1 MKIIISGAGEV
12 GCHLAK
18 LLGDDNHDI
27 TMIDNSPERL
37 SKAGE
42 IADIMTVCGNPT
54 SISVLQAAKVDK
66 TDLFVAVFPDK
77 DQNVN
82 IVSALLAK
90 ELGAKKVTAR
100 INTAEYL
107 SYENKSLFTQLG
119 IDLLFYPE
127 RMAAYE
133 IADIVREAGMTEF
146 GQFGH
151 GKLQLR
157 EFKLAEDSP
166 LIGREISDF
175 VYPIEQ
181 LPFRIVAISRGEGTL
196 IPKRDTKMRLGDLVY
211 IIARRDTLDSALQE
225 AGRKD
230 KAVDNVFILGGGPMG
245 EMLAAKL
252 EKTIP
257 SIKIIEKD
265 RKRCEELSQILEKTM
280 VINGDWRNTDWLYE
294 EEIQRCDVFVATTDD
309 SETNIM
315 TCAAAKKMGVPKT
328 VAEVENIEYIKLAE
342 GMGVDAVI
350 NKKILSASRIF
361 RFTLTDKIRSIKYLS
376 ESDAIALEYIVHPGS
391 PVTKAKIKEL
401 SIPSDAIIGG
411 VIRGTESF
419 IAYGDTQ
426 IAAYDHVVVFTLPS
440 SLKALDKLF
449 M

>member
-1 MKIIISGAGEV
+1 MKITISGAGEV

-18 LLGDDNHDI
+18 LLVDDNHDI
-27 TMIDNSPERL
+27 TMIDKSAERL
-37 SKAGE
+37 AKASE
-42 IADIMTVCGNPT
+42 IADILTVCGNPT

-100 INTAEYL
+100 VNTSEYL

-119 IDLLFYPE
+119 IDMLFYPE

-133 IADIVREAGMTEF
+133 IADIVRESGMTEF
-146 GQFGH
+146 VQFGH
-151 GKLQLR
+151 GKLQLI
-157 EFKLAEDSP
+157 EIKLDEESP

-175 VYPIEQ
+175 VYPIEH

-196 IPKRDTKMRLGDLVY
+196 IPKRDSKMRLGDLVY
-211 IIARRDTLDSALQE
+211 VMALRDTVNDALKE
-225 AGRKD
+225 AGKREKIV
-230 KAVDNVFILGGGPMG
+230 KSVFIVGGGPLG

-265 RKRCEELSQILEKTM
+265 RRRCEELSQILEKTM

-376 ESDAIALEYIVHPGS
+376 ESDAVALEYIVHPGS
-391 PVTKAKIKEL
+391 PVTKAKVKEL
-401 SIPSDAIIGG
+401 PIPPDAIIGG
-411 VIRGTESF
+411 VIRGNESF

-426 IAAYDHVVVFTLPS
+426 IAAYDHVIVFTLPA
-440 SLKALDKLF
+440 SLKEIDKLF

>member
-1 MKIIISGAGEV
+1 MKIIIAGAGEV

-18 LLGDDNHDI
+18 LLAESNHDI
-27 TMIDNSPERL
+27 TIIDNNVERL
-37 SKAGE
+37 AKVGE
-42 IADIMTVCGNPT
+42 LVDSVTIFGTPT
-54 SISVLQAAKVDK
+54 SISVLNAAKVDK

-82 IVSALLAK
+82 IVSAMLAK

-119 IDLLFYPE
+119 IDLMFYPE

-146 GQFGH
+146 VQFGH
-151 GKLQLR
+151 GKLQLV
-157 EFKLAEDSP
+157 EFKLEEGSP

-175 VYPIEQ
+175 VYPIEN

-196 IPKRDTKMRLGDLVY
+196 IPSRDSKMRLGDLVY
-211 IIARRDTLDSALQE
+211 VMALRDSVYELLKE
-225 AGRKD
+225 AGKREV
-230 KAVDNVFILGGGPMG
+230 AVKNVVILGGGPMG

-257 SIKIIEKD
+257 FVKIIEKD
-265 RKRCEELSQILEKTM
+265 RSRCEELSQILEKTM
-280 VINGDWRNTDWLYE
+280 IINVDGQNTEWLYE
-294 EEIQRCDVFVATTDD
+294 ENVQNSDVFVAVTDD

-315 TCAAAKKMGVPKT
+315 TCAAAKKMGASKT
-328 VAEVENIEYIKLAE
+328 IAEVENIEYIKLAE

-350 NKKILSASRIF
+350 NKKLLTASRIF

-376 ESDAIALEYIVHPGS
+376 ESDALALEYIVNPGS
-391 PVTKAKIKEL
+391 PATKAPVKDL
-401 SIPSDAIIGG
+401 VIPPDAIIGG
-411 VIRGTESF
+411 VIRGSESF
-419 IAYGDTQ
+419 IAYGSTQ
-426 IAAYDHVVVFTLPS
+426 IAAYDHVVVFTLPT

>member
-1 MKIIISGAGEV
+1 MKITISGAGEV

-18 LLGDDNHDI
+18 LLVDDNHDI
-27 TMIDNSPERL
+27 TMIDKSAERL
-37 SKAGE
+37 AKASE
-42 IADIMTVCGNPT
+42 IADILTVCGNPT

-100 INTAEYL
+100 VNTSEYL

-119 IDLLFYPE
+119 IDMLFYPE

-133 IADIVREAGMTEF
+133 IADIVRESGMTEF
-146 GQFGH
+146 VQFGH
-151 GKLQLR
+151 GKLQLI
-157 EFKLAEDSP
+157 EIKLDEESP

-175 VYPIEQ
+175 VYPIEH

-196 IPKRDTKMRLGDLVY
+196 IPKRDSKMRLGDLVY
-211 IIARRDTLDSALQE
+211 VMALRDTVNDALKE
-225 AGRKD
+225 AGKREKIV
-230 KAVDNVFILGGGPMG
+230 KSVFIVGGGPMG

-265 RKRCEELSQILEKTM
+265 RRRCEELSQILEKTM

-376 ESDAIALEYIVHPGS
+376 ESDAVALEYIVHPGS
-391 PVTKAKIKEL
+391 PVTKAKVKEL
-401 SIPSDAIIGG
+401 PIPPDAIIGG
-411 VIRGTESF
+411 VIRGNESF

-426 IAAYDHVVVFTLPS
+426 IAAYDHVVVFTLPA
-440 SLKALDKLF
+440 SLKEIDKLF

>member
-1 MKIIISGAGEV
+1 
-12 GCHLAK
+12 
-18 LLGDDNHDI
+18 
-27 TMIDNSPERL
+27 
-37 SKAGE
+37 
-42 IADIMTVCGNPT
+42 
-54 SISVLQAAKVDK
+54 VDK
-66 TDLFVAVFPDK
+66 TDLFVGVYPDR

-82 IVSALLAK
+82 IVSAMLAK

-100 INTAEYL
+100 INTSEYL

-119 IDLLFYPE
+119 IDLMFYPE

-133 IADIVREAGMTEF
+133 IADLVRESGMTEF
-146 GQFGH
+146 VHFGH
-151 GKLQLR
+151 GKLQLV
-157 EFKLAEDSP
+157 EFKIEEDSP

-175 VYPIEQ
+175 VYPIEH
-181 LPFRIVAISRGEGTL
+181 LPFRIVAISRSEGTL
-196 IPKRDTKMRLGDLVY
+196 IPVRDSKMRLGDLIYVMTM
-211 IIARRDTLDSALQE
+211 RDTVADALKE
-225 AGRKD
+225 AGKREKIV
-230 KAVDNVFILGGGPMG
+230 KNVYILGGGPMG

-252 EKTIP
+252 EKTVP
-257 SIKIIEKD
+257 LVTIIEQD
-265 RKRCEELSQILEKTM
+265 RRRCEELSQILEKTM

-294 EEIQRCDVFVATTDD
+294 EDVQHCDVFVAVTDD

-315 TCAAAKKMGVPKT
+315 TSAAVKKMGVPKT
-328 VAEVENIEYIKLAE
+328 IAEVENIEYIKLAE

-391 PVTKAKIKEL
+391 PVTQGKIKEL
-401 SIPSDAIIGG
+401 NIPPDAIIGG
-411 VIRGTESF
+411 VIRGSESF

-440 SLKALDKLF
+440 SLKQIDKLF

>member
-1 MKIIISGAGEV
+1 MKIIIAGAGDV

-18 LLGDDNHDI
+18 LLTESNHDI
-27 TMIDNSPERL
+27 TIIDNNVDRL
-37 SKAGE
+37 SKVNEVVDAV
-42 IADIMTVCGNPT
+42 TVFGTPT
-54 SISVLQAAKVDK
+54 SISVLMSAKVDK

-100 INTAEYL
+100 INNAEYL
-107 SYENKSLFTQLG
+107 SYDNKSLFTQMG
-119 IDLLFYPE
+119 IDLMFYPE

-133 IADIVREAGMTEF
+133 IADIVRESGMTEF
-146 GQFGH
+146 VQFGH
-151 GKLQLR
+151 GKLQLV
-157 EFKLAEDSP
+157 EFKLEEGSP

-175 VYPIEQ
+175 VYPIEH
-181 LPFRIVAISRGEGTL
+181 LPFRIVAISRGGGTI
-196 IPKRDTKMRLGDLVY
+196 IPTKASKMRLGDLVY
-211 IIARRDTLDSALQE
+211 VMALRDTVYELLKE
-225 AGRKD
+225 AGKREVTVKSV
-230 KAVDNVFILGGGPMG
+230 AILGGGPMG

-257 SIKIIEKD
+257 SVKIIEKD
-265 RKRCEELSQILEKTM
+265 RRRCEDLSQILEKTM
-280 VINGDWRNTDWLYE
+280 VINGDGRNTEWLYE
-294 EEIQRCDVFVATTDD
+294 ESISDCDVFVSVTND

-350 NKKILSASRIF
+350 NKKLLTASRIF

-376 ESDAIALEYIVHPGS
+376 ESDALALEYIVNPGS
-391 PVTKAKIKEL
+391 PVTKAPVKDL
-401 SIPSDAIIGG
+401 PIPADAIIGG
-411 VIRGTESF
+411 IIRGTESF
-419 IAYGDTQ
+419 IAYGSTQ
-426 IAAYDHVVVFTLPS
+426 IAAYDHVVIFTLPT
-440 SLKALDKLF
+440 SLKELDKLF

>member
-1 MKIIISGAGEV
+1 MKITISGAGEV

-18 LLGDDNHDI
+18 LLVDDNHDI
-27 TMIDNSPERL
+27 TMIDKSAERL
-37 SKAGE
+37 AKASE
-42 IADIMTVCGNPT
+42 IADILTVCGNPT

-100 INTAEYL
+100 VNTSEYL

-119 IDLLFYPE
+119 IDMLFYPE

-133 IADIVREAGMTEF
+133 IADIVRESGMTEF
-146 GQFGH
+146 VQFGH
-151 GKLQLR
+151 GKLQLI
-157 EFKLAEDSP
+157 EIKLDEESP

-175 VYPIEQ
+175 VYPIEH

-196 IPKRDTKMRLGDLVY
+196 IPKRDSKMRLGDLVY
-211 IIARRDTLDSALQE
+211 VMALRDTVNDALKE
-225 AGRKD
+225 AGKREKIV
-230 KAVDNVFILGGGPMG
+230 KSVFIVGGGPMG

-265 RKRCEELSQILEKTM
+265 RRRCEELSQILEKTM

-376 ESDAIALEYIVHPGS
+376 ESDAVALEYIVHPGS
-391 PVTKAKIKEL
+391 PVTKAKVKEL
-401 SIPSDAIIGG
+401 PIPSDAIIGG
-411 VIRGTESF
+411 VIRGNESF

-426 IAAYDHVVVFTLPS
+426 ITAYDHVVVFTLPA
-440 SLKALDKLF
+440 SLKEIDKLF

>member
-1 MKIIISGAGEV
+1 MKIIIAGAGEV

-18 LLGDDNHDI
+18 LLGESNHEI
-27 TMIDNSPERL
+27 TIIDNNADRL
-37 SKAGE
+37 AKAGE
-42 IADIMTVCGNPT
+42 VVDAVAIFGTPT
-54 SISVLQAAKVDK
+54 SISILQAAKVD
-66 TDLFVAVFPDK
+66 TADLFVAVFPDK

-100 INTAEYL
+100 VNTAEYL

-119 IDLLFYPE
+119 IDLMFYPE
-127 RMAAYE
+127 RMAALE

-146 GQFGH
+146 VQFGH
-151 GKLQLR
+151 GKLQLI
-157 EFKLAEDSP
+157 EFKIEEGSP

-175 VYPIEQ
+175 VYPIEH
-181 LPFRIVAISRGEGTL
+181 LPFRIVAISRGEGTV
-196 IPKRDTKMRLGDLVY
+196 IPGRDSKMRLGDLIYVM
-211 IIARRDTLDSALQE
+211 ALRDTVNDVLKE
-225 AGRKD
+225 AGNREVIVK
-230 KAVDNVFILGGGPMG
+230 NVAILGGGPMG

-257 SIKIIEKD
+257 YVKIIEKD
-265 RKRCEELSQILEKTM
+265 RRRCEELSQLLEKTM
-280 VINGDWRNTDWLYE
+280 IINGDGRNTDWLYE
-294 EEIQRCDVFVATTDD
+294 ENIPNCDVFVAVTED

-328 VAEVENIEYIKLAE
+328 IAEVENIEYIKLAE

-350 NKKILSASRIF
+350 NKKILSASRVF

-376 ESDAIALEYIVHPGS
+376 ESDAVALEYIVHPGS
-391 PVTKAKIKEL
+391 PVTRALVKDL
-401 SIPSDAIIGG
+401 DIPRDAIIGG
-411 VIRGTESF
+411 VIRGSESF
-419 IAYGDTQ
+419 IAYGNTQ

-440 SLKALDKLF
+440 SLKELDKLF

>member
-1 MKIIISGAGEV
+1 MKIIISGAGAV

-27 TMIDNSPERL
+27 TMIDNSAERL
-37 SKAGE
+37 AKAGE
-42 IADIMTVCGNPT
+42 IADIVTVCGNPT
-54 SISVLQAAKVDK
+54 SISVLQAVKVDK
-66 TDLFVAVFPDK
+66 TDLFVAVFPDR
-77 DQNVN
+77 DQHVN

-100 INTAEYL
+100 INTSEYL

-119 IDLLFYPE
+119 IDQLFYPE

-133 IADIVREAGMTEF
+133 IADIVRESGMTEF
-146 GQFGH
+146 VQFGH
-151 GKLQLR
+151 GKLHLV
-157 EFKLAEDSP
+157 EFKLEEDSP

-196 IPKRDTKMRLGDLVY
+196 IPKRETKMRLGDLVY
-211 IIARRDTLDSALQE
+211 VMALRDTMEAALKE
-225 AGRKD
+225 AGKRD
-230 KAVDNVFILGGGPMG
+230 KEVRNVFILGGGPMG

-280 VINGDWRNTDWLYE
+280 VINGDWRNTDLLYE
-294 EEIQRCDVFVATTDD
+294 EEINRCDVFVAVTDD

-328 VAEVENIEYIKLAE
+328 IAEVENIEYIKLAE

-361 RFTLTDKIRSIKYLS
+361 RFTLTDKIRSVKYLS
-376 ESDAIALEYIVHPGS
+376 ESDAIALEYIVNPGS
-391 PVTKAKIKEL
+391 PVTKAKIKDL
-401 SIPSDAIIGG
+401 NIPQDAIIGG
-411 VIRGTESF
+411 IIRGTESF

-426 IAAYDHVVVFTLPS
+426 ISAYDHVVVFTLPS
-440 SLKALDKLF
+440 SLKSIDKLF

>member
-1 MKIIISGAGEV
+1 MKITISGAGEV

-18 LLGDDNHDI
+18 LLVDDNHDI
-27 TMIDNSPERL
+27 TMIDKSAERL
-37 SKAGE
+37 AKASE
-42 IADIMTVCGNPT
+42 IADILTVCGNPT

-100 INTAEYL
+100 VNTSEYL

-119 IDLLFYPE
+119 IDMLFYPE

-133 IADIVREAGMTEF
+133 IADIVRESGMTEF
-146 GQFGH
+146 VQFGH
-151 GKLQLR
+151 GKLQLI
-157 EFKLAEDSP
+157 EIKLDEESP

-175 VYPIEQ
+175 VYPIEH

-196 IPKRDTKMRLGDLVY
+196 IPKRDSKMRLGDLVY
-211 IIARRDTLDSALQE
+211 VMALRDTVNDALKE
-225 AGRKD
+225 AGKREKIV
-230 KAVDNVFILGGGPMG
+230 KSVFIVGGGPMG

-265 RKRCEELSQILEKTM
+265 RRRCEELSQILEKTM

-376 ESDAIALEYIVHPGS
+376 ESDAVALEYIVHPGS
-391 PVTKAKIKEL
+391 PVTKAKVKEL
-401 SIPSDAIIGG
+401 PIPPDAIIGG
-411 VIRGTESF
+411 VIRGNESF

-426 IAAYDHVVVFTLPS
+426 IAAYDHVIVFTLPA
-440 SLKALDKLF
+440 SLKEIDKLF

>member
-1 MKIIISGAGEV
+1 MKIIISGAGAV

-18 LLGDDNHDI
+18 LLGESNHEI
-27 TMIDNSPERL
+27 TIIDNNPERL
-37 SKAGE
+37 AKTAE
-42 IADIMTVCGNPT
+42 VVDAVTIYGNPT
-54 SISVLQAAKVDK
+54 SISILQAAKVEK
-66 TDLFVAVFPDK
+66 ADLFVAVFPDK
-77 DQNVN
+77 EQNVN

-119 IDLLFYPE
+119 IDMLFYPE
-127 RMAAYE
+127 RMAALE

-146 GQFGH
+146 VQFGH
-151 GKLQLR
+151 GKLQLI
-157 EFKLAEDSP
+157 EIKLNEESP

-196 IPKRDTKMRLGDLVY
+196 IPLRDSKMRIGDLIYVMAMRDTVNEVFKEAGKRDVIVK
-211 IIARRDTLDSALQE
+211 
-225 AGRKD
+225 
-230 KAVDNVFILGGGPMG
+230 NVAILGGGPMG

-257 SIKIIEKD
+257 NIKIIEKD
-265 RKRCEELSQILEKTM
+265 RRRCEELSRLLEKTM
-280 VINGDWRNTDWLYE
+280 IINGDGRNTDWLYE
-294 EEIQRCDVFVATTDD
+294 ENIQACDVFAAVTDD

-328 VAEVENIEYIKLAE
+328 IAEVENIEYIKLAE

-350 NKKILSASRIF
+350 NKKILSASRVF

-391 PVTKAKIKEL
+391 PVTRAQIKDL
-401 SIPSDAIIGG
+401 SIPRDAIIGG
-411 VIRGTESF
+411 VIRGSESF
-419 IAYGDTQ
+419 IAYGSTQ

-440 SLKALDKLF
+440 SLKELDKLF

>member
-1 MKIIISGAGEV
+1 MKIIIAGAGEV

-18 LLGDDNHDI
+18 LLGESNHEI
-27 TMIDNSPERL
+27 TIIDNNSDRL
-37 SKAGE
+37 AKVGE
-42 IADIMTVCGNPT
+42 VVDAVAVFGNPT
-54 SISVLQAAKVDK
+54 SISVLQSAKVD
-66 TDLFVAVFPDK
+66 TADLFVAVFPDK

-119 IDLLFYPE
+119 IDLMFYPE

-133 IADIVREAGMTEF
+133 IADLVRESGMTEF
-146 GQFGH
+146 VQFGH
-151 GKLQLR
+151 GKLQLI
-157 EFKLAEDSP
+157 EFKIEEDSP

-175 VYPIEQ
+175 VYPIEN

-196 IPKRDTKMRLGDLVY
+196 IPSKDSKMRLGDLIYVM
-211 IIARRDTLDSALQE
+211 AQRDTVFEVLKE
-225 AGRKD
+225 AGK
-230 KAVDNVFILGGGPMG
+230 KEVIVKNVFIVGGGPMG
-245 EMLAAKL
+245 EILAAKL

-257 SIKIIEKD
+257 HIKIIERD
-265 RKRCEELSQILEKTM
+265 RRRCEELSQILEKTM
-280 VINGDWRNTDWLYE
+280 VINGDGRNTDWLYE
-294 EEIQRCDVFVATTDD
+294 ESVQNCDVFVAVTGD

-328 VAEVENIEYIKLAE
+328 IAEVENIEYIKLAE

-376 ESDAIALEYIVHPGS
+376 ESDAVALEYIVHPGS
-391 PVTKAKIKEL
+391 PVTKAPIKDL
-401 SIPSDAIIGG
+401 AIPRTAIIGG

-419 IAYGDTQ
+419 IAYGNTQ

-440 SLKALDKLF
+440 SLKEIDKLF

>member
-27 TMIDNSPERL
+27 TMIDNSAERL
-37 SKAGE
+37 TKASE
-42 IADIMTVCGNPT
+42 MADIMTVCGNPT
-54 SISVLQAAKVDK
+54 SISVLQAAKIDK
-66 TDLFVAVFPDK
+66 TDLFVAVFPDR
-77 DQNVN
+77 DQHVN
-82 IVSALLAK
+82 IVSAMLAK

-107 SYENKSLFTQLG
+107 SYDNKTLFTQLG

-127 RMAAYE
+127 MMAAYE
-133 IADIVREAGMTEF
+133 IADIVRESGMTEF
-146 GQFGH
+146 VQFGH
-151 GKLQLR
+151 GKLLLV
-157 EFKLAEDSP
+157 EFKLEEDSP

-196 IPKRDTKMRLGDLVY
+196 IPQRETKMRLGDLVY
-211 IIARRDTLDSALQE
+211 VMALRDTVAEALKE
-225 AGRKD
+225 AGKREKE
-230 KAVDNVFILGGGPMG
+230 VRNVFILGGGPLG

-265 RKRCEELSQILEKTM
+265 RRRCEELSQILEKTM

-294 EEIQRCDVFVATTDD
+294 EEINRCDVFVAATED

-328 VAEVENIEYIKLAE
+328 IAEVENIEYIKLAE

-391 PVTKAKIKEL
+391 PVTKAKVKEL
-401 SIPSDAIIGG
+401 NIPSDAIIGG
-411 VIRGTESF
+411 VIRGSEAF

-426 IAAYDHVVVFTLPS
+426 IGAYDHVIVFTLPS
-440 SLKALDKLF
+440 SLKSIDKLF

>member
-1 MKIIISGAGEV
+1 MKIIIAGAGEV

-18 LLGDDNHDI
+18 LLGEDNHEI

-37 SKAGE
+37 AKAGE
-42 IADIMTVCGNPT
+42 MADIITVCGTPT
-54 SISVLQAAKVDK
+54 SIKVLQSAKVDK
-66 TDLFVAVFPDK
+66 TDLFVGVFPDR

-82 IVSALLAK
+82 IVSAMLAK

-100 INTAEYL
+100 INTSEYL

-119 IDLLFYPE
+119 IDLMFYPE

-133 IADIVREAGMTEF
+133 IADLVRESGMTEF
-146 GQFGH
+146 VQFGH
-151 GKLQLR
+151 GKLQLV
-157 EFKLAEDSP
+157 EFKIEEDSP

-175 VYPIEQ
+175 VYPIEH
-181 LPFRIVAISRGEGTL
+181 LPFRIVAISRSEGTL
-196 IPKRDTKMRLGDLVY
+196 IPVRDSKMRLGDLIY
-211 IIARRDTLDSALQE
+211 MMTMRDTVADALKE
-225 AGRKD
+225 AGKREKIV
-230 KAVDNVFILGGGPMG
+230 KNVYILGGGPMG

-252 EKTIP
+252 EKTVP
-257 SIKIIEKD
+257 LVTIIEQD
-265 RKRCEELSQILEKTM
+265 RRRCEELSQILEKTM

-294 EEIQRCDVFVATTDD
+294 EDVQHCDVFVAVTDD

-315 TCAAAKKMGVPKT
+315 TSAAVKKMGVPKT
-328 VAEVENIEYIKLAE
+328 IAEVENIEYIKLAE

-391 PVTKAKIKEL
+391 PVTQGKIKEL
-401 SIPSDAIIGG
+401 NIPPDAIIGG
-411 VIRGTESF
+411 VIRGSESF

-440 SLKALDKLF
+440 SLKQIDKLF